1 MMSASAQRTD
11 PIRVFKFKVY
21 FDGADPV
28 ALVSKMSAL
37 KMSTEPVPWREGGDN
52 NTQRNL
58 PGKSKYEAITFEQ
71 GLILDSTAFS
81 EWVNQV
87 NIIGADNIGTAKFR
101 KDIKVEVSG
110 LDGKTVLTYEMYG
123 CWPSEF
129 QALPE
134 LDANGNSVG
143 IKTLKVECEGWKAA

>member
-1 MMSASAQRTD
+1 MMSAAATRTD
-11 PIRVFKFKVY
+11 PIRVFKFKLTI
-21 FDGADPV
+21 DGAVV

-37 KMSTEPVPWREGGDN
+37 KMSTELVQWREGGDN

-71 GLILDSTAFS
+71 GLVLDDAVFS
-81 EWVNQV
+81 GWVNQV
-87 NIIGADNIGTAKFR
+87 NIIGTDNIGTAAFR
-101 KDIKVEVSG
+101 KDIQVEVMS
-110 LDGKTVLTYEMYG
+110 LDGTTALTYIMYG